1 VGDATQVGLLSVAKV
16 CRDDAASRGG
26 ILMDEYVVELVEMFQ
41 KGEISAMELMDD
53 LDMSG
58 FDGDLIEYL

>member
-1 VGDATQVGLLSVAKV
+1 
-16 CRDDAASRGG
+16 
-26 ILMDEYVVELVEMFQ
+26 MDEYVVELVEMFQ
-41 KGEISAMELMDD
+41 KGEISAMELMND